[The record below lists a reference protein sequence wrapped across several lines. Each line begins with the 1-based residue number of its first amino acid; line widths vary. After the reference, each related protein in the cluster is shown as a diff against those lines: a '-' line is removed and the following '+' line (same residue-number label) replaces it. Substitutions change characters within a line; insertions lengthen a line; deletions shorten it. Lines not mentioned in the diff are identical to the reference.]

1 MKDTKFKAKNK
12 ANQSNFKKAI
22 QWLKKY
28 NEYDNLRNIADSE
41 GDEKSY
47 KKWDKKCES
56 SFDKYLDYC
65 YELPKYEVKR
75 IEKSELY

>member
-1 MKDTKFKAKNK
+1 MTNTDFKAKNK

-28 NEYDNLRNIADSE
+28 NESNKLRDIADSE
-41 GDEKSY
+41 GDEKAY
-47 KKWDKKCES
+47 KKWDKRCENE
-56 SFDKYLDYC
+56 FDKYLDYC
-65 YELPKYEVKR
+65 SELPKYEVKR